1 MGSPRRQVHFA
12 EHFAPTRPIAIPM
25 RSEGSTSS
33 PASSLSSLGPYTPP
47 TAPFYHARTI
57 PLPLVTP
64 GLPTSD
70 LPPIRPPSTSSN
82 TSSLA
87 SSLRAHITESTPV
100 PLSAVLA
107 APANGGIPRLKWD
120 MSSDPQ
126 QCVYDRGLRQAM
138 PSLALSE
145 PAAAPDVTH
154 IVITISG
161 ALYPY
166 EIVVK
171 RPTALT
177 APLCVSVRDVLDA
190 VYENLR
196 RIVTVAEQGRTAAEK
211 PQAWRVAVDAHA
223 RRARR
228 SPGEPMRRI
237 DFLAGKTIFYGL
249 VSKGYDG
256 KVPRLSLRAGPHDST

>member
-1 MGSPRRQVHFA
+1 MSPRRQVHFA
-12 EHFAPTRPIAIPM
+12 EPFTPTRPIAIPL

-33 PASSLSSLGPYTPP
+33 PASSLSSAGPYTPP

-64 GLPTSD
+64 GLPISD
-70 LPPIRPPSTSSN
+70 LPLVRPPSTSSN
-82 TSSLA
+82 TSLLGSA
-87 SSLRAHITESTPV
+87 LRKHATESTPV

-107 APANGGIPRLKWD
+107 AATNGGSARLKWD
-120 MSSDPQ
+120 MSSDPRQ
-126 QCVYDRGLRQAM
+126 SVYDRALHQGG

-145 PAAAPDVTH
+145 PAVSPDVTH
-154 IVITISG
+154 LVITVSG

-166 EIVVK
+166 EIVVE

-196 RIVTVAEQGRTAAEK
+196 RTVTVAEQDRAATQNPRT
-211 PQAWRVAVDAHA
+211 WRVAADAHA
-223 RRARR
+223 KRARGN
-228 SPGEPMRRI
+228 PGVPMRRI
-237 DFLAGKTIFYGL
+237 DFLGGKTVFYGL

-256 KVPRLSLRAGPHDST
+256 KVPRLALRVGPSDST

>member
-1 MGSPRRQVHFA
+1 MSPRRQVHFA
-12 EHFAPTRPIAIPM
+12 EPFTPTRPIAIPL

-33 PASSLSSLGPYTPP
+33 PASSLSSAGPYTPP

-64 GLPTSD
+64 GLPISD
-70 LPPIRPPSTSSN
+70 LPLVRPPSTSSN
-82 TSSLA
+82 TSLLGSA
-87 SSLRAHITESTPV
+87 LRKHATD
-100 PLSAVLA
+100 A
-107 APANGGIPRLKWD
+107 RLKWD
-120 MSSDPQ
+120 MSSDPRQ
-126 QCVYDRGLRQAM
+126 SVYDRALHQGG

-145 PAAAPDVTH
+145 PAVSPDVTH
-154 IVITISG
+154 LVITVSG

-166 EIVVK
+166 EIVVE

-196 RIVTVAEQGRTAAEK
+196 RTVTVAEQDRAATQNPRT
-211 PQAWRVAVDAHA
+211 WRVAADAHA
-223 RRARR
+223 KRARGN
-228 SPGEPMRRI
+228 PGVPMRRI
-237 DFLAGKTIFYGL
+237 DFLGGKTVFYGL

-256 KVPRLSLRAGPHDST
+256 KVPRLALRVGPSDST